1 MYVHVYELG
10 YYNAKYV
17 SSYLIRTAGNYPKK
31 TQLCPNQLQKFNGRR
46 HDLVNR
52 YGIYLS
58 QMTTDMC
65 HLS

>member
-1 MYVHVYELG
+1 MHLCHLI
-10 YYNAKYV
+10 
-17 SSYLIRTAGNYPKK
+17 SSILVLFEILPQK
-31 TQLCPNQLQKFNGRR
+31 TQLCTNQLQKFNGRR

-52 YGIYLS
+52 YGVYLS